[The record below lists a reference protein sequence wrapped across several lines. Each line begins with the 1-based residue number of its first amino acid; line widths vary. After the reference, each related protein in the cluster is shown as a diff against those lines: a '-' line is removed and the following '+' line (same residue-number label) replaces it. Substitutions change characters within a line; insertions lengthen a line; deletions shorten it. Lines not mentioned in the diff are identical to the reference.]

1 MPNWCNN
8 TLSISH
14 EDPAMMKK
22 FQSAW
27 NQGHVMNEFI
37 PIPQDLKDT
46 VAGFCGKDT
55 PEQTELEKKEA
66 INIEKYG
73 YKNWYDF
80 CVSEWGTK
88 WDFGNDDQSSGAIDD
103 DQLSGEVTVS
113 FCSAWC
119 PPIGGYEKLAD
130 LGFFI
135 KATYFECG
143 CGFCG
148 LWEDGSDE
156 YYEIEGNSE
165 WVKNY
170 IPQVI
175 DLEYGIS
182 ESMAEWEEENQEEE
196 QENA

>member
-27 NQGHVMNEFI
+27 NEGHVMSEFI

-46 VAGFCGKDT
+46 VAGFCGKGT
-55 PEQTELEKKEA
+55 PEQAELEKKEA
-66 INIEKYG
+66 INLAKYG
-73 YKNWYDF
+73 YKNWYDYA
-80 CVSEWGTK
+80 VGEWGTK
-88 WDFGNDDQSSGAIDD
+88 WDFGNGDQSSGAIDD

-113 FCSAWC
+113 FCSAWS
-119 PPIGGYEKLAD
+119 PPIGGYEKLAE

-135 KATYFECG
+135 KATYFEGG

-156 YYEIEGNSE
+156 CYDIEGNSE
-165 WVKNY
+165 WVRNY

-196 QENA
+196 EA